1 MFNDKGLG
9 EHFGPWYL
17 SPRLQACCIFP
28 RNSGTVRRTD
38 ARPLGEEAFESV
50 WMGNV
55 LCARTLI
62 VLLIAH
68 SLGCWWILE
77 QPKGSKMEAHPCF
90 QDVLR
95 WIHVWRQHISMGA
108 FGAKS
113 LKPTWLYSSSFASL
127 FGPFSFLLR
136 GTSFPDRRPQSQKRY
151 SRAPINL
158 MKVRGSNLGPTG
170 CFSTF

>member
-1 MFNDKGLG
+1 MILLYFKIRYGICLTKGLWG
-9 EHFGPWYL
+9 NSLDPGQFALGCRPAHIL
-17 SPRLQACCIFP
+17 P
-28 RNSGTVRRTD
+28 RNSGTARRTD
-38 ARPLGEEAFESV
+38 ARPLGEEGFESV

-55 LCARTLI
+55 LCTRTLI

-95 WIHVWRQHISMGA
+95 WLNVWRHHISMGE

-113 LKPTWLYSSSFASL
+113 LKPTWLYSSAFENL
-127 FGPFSFLLR
+127 IRLFSFP
-136 GTSFPDRRPQSQKRY
+136 S
-151 SRAPINL
+151 
-158 MKVRGSNLGPTG
+158 
-170 CFSTF
+170 